1 MIKFLKKIYIFIKS
15 EKLFFPP
22 KNKKNLVFDGN
33 NNPFEHY
40 IIKNDMEVLFTRGEK
55 INLFI
60 LLKCLLKNKLDVNNY
75 LKEYIK
81 YVNPKLILTFID
93 NSRIFYSKNSNH
105 IYELTF
111 SFIQT
116 KQNILHCFTLL

>member
-1 MIKFLKKIYIFIKS
+1 
-15 EKLFFPP
+15 
-22 KNKKNLVFDGN
+22 
-33 NNPFEHY
+33 
-40 IIKNDMEVLFTRGEK
+40 MEVLFTRGEK

-93 NSRIFYSKNSNH
+93 NSRIFYSIHKIANCKTAFVQNGIRSEWSDIFSEKSVVQKKN
-105 IYELTF
+105 L
-111 SFIQT
+111 
-116 KQNILHCFTLL
+116 IL